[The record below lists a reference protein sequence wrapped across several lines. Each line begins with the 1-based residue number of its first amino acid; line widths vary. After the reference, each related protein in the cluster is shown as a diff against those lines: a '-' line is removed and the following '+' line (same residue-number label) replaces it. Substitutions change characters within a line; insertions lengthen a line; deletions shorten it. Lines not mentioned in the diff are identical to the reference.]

1 MRRSGLMSVVVPAI
15 LLAACSPGRSTPAA
29 DSTATATATPAAPS
43 SAEKDSVRGEIEAAN
58 ARFVDAMN
66 RRDTVAMYGDYASDA
81 VLMMTGSPTLRGRV
95 AISQTLNQMM
105 TQATLKD
112 ARFHIDDVILGGN
125 LAVETGRYEWTVEPK
140 QGKPVPDKGKYVV
153 VWQRQDD
160 GSLKIIRDI
169 ANSDGGPAK

>member
-1 MRRSGLMSVVVPAI
+1 MRVTRLLSAAVPAV

-29 DSTATATATPAAPS
+29 DSTATTAAVAAPT
-43 SAEKDSVRGEIEAAN
+43 AATKDSVRQAIEAAN
-58 ARFVDAMN
+58 ARFVDAIG
-66 RRDTVAMYGDYASDA
+66 RGDTVGMYADYAGDA
-81 VLMMTGSPTLRGRV
+81 VMMMSGSPALHGRL

-112 ARFHIDDVILGGN
+112 PRFHIGDVLLGGD
-125 LAVETGRYEWTVEPK
+125 LAVETGSYDWTVVPK

-160 GSLKIIRDI
+160 GSWKIVRDI
-169 ANSDGGPAK
+169 SNSDGAPAK